1 VSQDILIVDDSLTV
15 RMDLEE
21 AFSAAGLHTT
31 SCETLAQAR
40 QALAERRFG
49 LVLLDVILPD
59 GDGVALLQQLKLA
72 PATAKLPVMMLS
84 SETEVHD
91 RLRGLKTGADEY
103 VGKPYDRSYVVLRA
117 RELIRAYKGAGSEA
131 PVVLVIDD
139 SVTFREQ
146 LREALELVGYVVVT
160 ASSGE
165 EGLRT
170 AVRLRPGAVIVDN
183 VMTGIDGATVIRRI
197 RQDAALR
204 RTPCLLLTASEDRRN
219 EVKALEAG
227 ADAYVRKEDDLQVI
241 LTRLSAMV
249 RSAGGTRPLADASP
263 SFLGPKKIMAV
274 DDSPTYLQELTTQ
287 LRDENFNVVLV
298 TSGEDALE
306 LLAVQSVDCI
316 LLDLGLPGLSGLETC
331 RRMKAHPEWR
341 NIPLLILT
349 ARDDQNAMIES
360 INAGADDYVAKSS
373 DIEILKARM
382 RSQLRR
388 KQFEDEGR
396 QMRHDDATRELRAI
410 EARSARELAETRAN
424 LLAEL
429 QQKNQELELA
439 RDELEEKNERIQE
452 ANRLKTEFFTNMSHE
467 LRTPLNSI
475 IGFSEVLIDGKFG
488 ALSELQLRY
497 MGNVHN
503 SGRHLLGLINDL
515 LDQSKVEAGRLD
527 VMREACATR
536 QLSEEAV
543 ATLQPLADAK
553 RVTVRLDDPDGRPIP
568 LVSGDV
574 VRLKQVLYNLL
585 SNAIKF
591 CPEGGEVTVRSALT
605 PDGNGVRTTV
615 SDTGPGVAPAD
626 VARLFTPFTQLG
638 HKSADRAGGTGLGLA
653 LSKKLVELMGG
664 KIGVASVLGQG
675 ASFFVDLPLYE
686 GPEREPSTPVLVDP
700 SGPLVLVVDDELAAQ
715 ELLELALQ
723 RAGYRTIV
731 ASNAETALAVARRE
745 RPAVITLDV
754 FLPGIDGWDFLR
766 ILRNDPTTADIP
778 VIMVTVSTD
787 RKKAFSLG
795 AVEHLTK
802 PIDQQS
808 LLTTLSRQ
816 TFTTESKRPVHVL
829 AIDDDR
835 QQLELIR
842 AELEPRGFVV
852 QTESTG
858 QAGLDA
864 ALDGDFDILLLD
876 LMLPDVSG
884 LELVAKLRAAGGPR
898 GPSILLVTG
907 QEVSAA
913 DRLRLNRDVQAVVT
927 KGSAVTVSL
936 VDEID
941 RVLQRRAF

>member
-1 VSQDILIVDDSLTV
+1 VSHDILIVDDSLTV
-15 RMDLEE
+15 RMDLQE
-21 AFSAAGLHTT
+21 AFTAAGLRPTA
-31 SCETLAQAR
+31 CETLAQA
-40 QALAERRFG
+40 QKLLAQRRFA

-59 GDGVALLQQLKLA
+59 GDGVSLLQQLKLA
-72 PATAKLPVMMLS
+72 PATATLPVMMLS
-84 SETEVHD
+84 SETEVRD
-91 RLRGLKTGADEY
+91 RMRGLKTGADEY
-103 VGKPYDRSYVVLRA
+103 VGKPYDRSYVVMRA
-117 RELIRAYKGAGSEA
+117 RELIRAREGAGSEA
-131 PVVLVIDD
+131 AVVLVIDD

-146 LREALELVGYVVVT
+146 LRESLERVGYIVVT

-165 EGLRT
+165 DGLRT
-170 AVRLRPGAVIVDN
+170 AVRLRPGAIIVDN
-183 VMTGIDGATVIRRI
+183 VMTGIDGATVIRRV

-204 RTPCLLLTASEDRRN
+204 RTPCLLLTASEDRKN

-249 RSAGGTRPLADASP
+249 RSAGGTRPLTDPSP
-263 SFLGPKKIMAV
+263 SFLGPKKIMVV
-274 DDSPTYLQELTTQ
+274 DDSPTFLQELASQ
-287 LRDENFNVVLV
+287 LRDENFNVVPV
-298 TSGEDALE
+298 STGEDALE
-306 LLAVQSVDCI
+306 LLALQSVDCI
-316 LLDLGLPGLSGLETC
+316 LLDLGLPGISGLETC
-331 RRMKAHPEWR
+331 RRVKAHGEWR
-341 NIPLLILT
+341 DIPLLILT
-349 ARDDQNAMIES
+349 ARDDQAAMIES
-360 INAGADDYVAKSS
+360 INAGADDYVGKSS
-373 DIEILKARM
+373 GFEILKARL

-388 KQFEDEGR
+388 KQFEDEAR
-396 QMRHDDATRELRAI
+396 QMRDNESMRELRAT
-410 EARSARELAETRAN
+410 EARAARELADTRAN

-429 QQKNQELELA
+429 QRKNHELELA
-439 RDELEEKNERIQE
+439 KGELEEKNQRVQE

-488 ALSELQLRY
+488 GLNEHQLRY
-497 MGNVHN
+497 ISNVHN
-503 SGRHLLGLINDL
+503 SGRHLLRLINDL
-515 LDQSKVEAGRLD
+515 LDQSKVEAGRLE
-527 VMREACATR
+527 VMSEACATR
-536 QLSEEAV
+536 QLAEEAV

-553 RVTVRLDDPDGRPIP
+553 HITVRVADNDGRPLP

-585 SNAIKF
+585 ANAIKF
-591 CPEGGEVTVRSALT
+591 CPEGGQVSVRSALT
-605 PDGNGVRTTV
+605 RDGKGVRTTV
-615 SDTGPGVAPAD
+615 IDSGPGLAPAD
-626 VARLFTPFTQLG
+626 IARLFTPFTQLG
-638 HKSADRAGGTGLGLA
+638 SRSVDRAGGTGLGLA

-664 KIGVASVLGQG
+664 KIGVESVLGQG
-675 ASFFVDLPLYE
+675 ASFYVDLPLFE
-686 GPEREPSTPVLVDP
+686 GPEREPSAPVLVDP
-700 SGPLVLVVDDELAAQ
+700 SGPLVLVVDDEQSAQ
-715 ELLELALQ
+715 ELLELALK
-723 RAGYRTIV
+723 RAGYRTVV
-731 ASNAETALAVARRE
+731 ASSAEQALTLARRE

-766 ILRNDPTTADIP
+766 ILRNDPSTADIP

-808 LLTTLSRQ
+808 LLTTLARQ
-816 TFTTESKRPVHVL
+816 SFTSESKRPVHVL
-829 AIDDDR
+829 AIDDDH

-852 QTESTG
+852 ATASTG

-864 ALDGDFDILLLD
+864 ALDGHFDVLLLD

-884 LELVAKLRAAGGPR
+884 VEVVAKLRAAEGPR

-907 QEVSAA
+907 HELSAA
-913 DRLRLNRDVQAVVT
+913 DRLRLNSDVQAVIT
-927 KGSAVTVSL
+927 KGSPHATSL

-941 RVLQRRAF
+941 RVLQRRAL